1 MFGAIANNIFSKAT
15 QEKDNKQN
23 DDKQR
28 NNNKLSKK
36 QTEMIDQIN
45 KVNEIQNDDSV
56 IKRLKNI
63 EDKLTYLQN
72 NCYNKSNQKTK
83 LGGFKENCNL
93 NMVLLVLVLI
103 VFLIY

>member
-1 MFGAIANNIFSKAT
+1 MGLNYLT
-15 QEKDNKQN
+15 QNSET
-23 DDKQR
+23 

-36 QTEMIDQIN
+36 QTTMLDQIDKETNNMN
-45 KVNEIQNDDSV
+45 KLHSDDSV

-72 NCYNKSNQKTK
+72 KCYNKSIQKTK